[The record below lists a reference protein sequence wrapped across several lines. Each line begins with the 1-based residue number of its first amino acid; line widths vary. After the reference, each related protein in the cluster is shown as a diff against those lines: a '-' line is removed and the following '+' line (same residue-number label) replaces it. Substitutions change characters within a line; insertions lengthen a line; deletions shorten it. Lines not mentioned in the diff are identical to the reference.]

1 MRNFLIMLALSFT
14 MPAIGQLFPEN
25 PKTFIER
32 ASIIV
37 TYSHEYKPDST
48 NLDHVAKEDML
59 LFLGKNVSKF
69 VSKKACIADTILS
82 RVNTSDELQKM
93 LSDPSRPLPMPRVL
107 YVIYKNYPAGKI
119 TFTRHTIDGT
129 FKFQEDLN
137 LFDWQLSLDTAT
149 INGYKAQKAT
159 CDFGGRSW
167 VAWFCS
173 EIPYSNGPYKF
184 NGLPGLIVKAY
195 DTRNHYVFT
204 VKTIEMPAPERDI
217 DIMEKEYIETTKQG
231 FFKAEDDLRDDIVNR
246 VKGTGAGSE
255 SQQAAARNMA
265 VRNNPIELKRK

>member
-1 MRNFLIMLALSFT
+1 MKNFFIFLALVSSLQ
-14 MPAIGQLFPEN
+14 AAGQLFPEH
-25 PKTFIER
+25 PKTFIEH
-32 ASIIV
+32 AGIIV

-69 VSKKACIADTILS
+69 VSKKACIADTIIS

-107 YVIYKNYPAGKI
+107 YEIYKNYPAGKI

-129 FKFQEDLN
+129 FKFQEHLN

-173 EIPYSNGPYKF
+173 EIPYSDGPYKF

-246 VKGTGAGSE
+246 VKGSGAGSE

-265 VRNNPIELKRK
+265 ERNNPIELKRK